1 MDMGSISVNGS
12 LLYDGQWTVIDTSIW
27 SYNYPNIANP
37 PFPRVDHTA
46 TFTPEGDILIIG
58 GLSYTRNVTDPRGN
72 HSLNPVSMSSL
83 LKFNAATSEWQNVT
97 ATGNIPAP
105 RNGHSA
111 VLRGNHIVVFGGGT
125 QDDDGQSKLL
135 NDIFILELST
145 MKWSAP
151 SSTGISPT
159 PRKYHHA
166 RMVDEDL
173 MLVALG
179 YGPEHQGSNDIDLL
193 DMTTWT
199 WVSEYNPNLPW
210 LEQQQSDNNTST
222 NQNAQYLPPFTT
234 ATPAVSTKLSNSE
247 TNNPHSPNAPTNG
260 IAQQGLCMYNCNLQC
275 YID

>member
-1 MDMGSISVNGS
+1 
-12 LLYDGQWTVIDTSIW
+12 
-27 SYNYPNIANP
+27 
-37 PFPRVDHTA
+37 
-46 TFTPEGDILIIG
+46 
-58 GLSYTRNVTDPRGN
+58 
-72 HSLNPVSMSSL
+72 
-83 LKFNAATSEWQNVT
+83 
-97 ATGNIPAP
+97 
-105 RNGHSA
+105 
-111 VLRGNHIVVFGGGT
+111 
-125 QDDDGQSKLL
+125 
-135 NDIFILELST
+135 
-145 MKWSAP
+145 
-151 SSTGISPT
+151 
-159 PRKYHHA
+159 
-166 RMVDEDL
+166 MVDDDL

-234 ATPAVSTKLSNSE
+234 ATSAVSTKLSNSE